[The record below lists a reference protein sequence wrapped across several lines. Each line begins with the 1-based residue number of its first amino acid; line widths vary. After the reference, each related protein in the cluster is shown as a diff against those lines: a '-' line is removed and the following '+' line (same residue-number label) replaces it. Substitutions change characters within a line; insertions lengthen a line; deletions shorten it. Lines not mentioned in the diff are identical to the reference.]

1 MNKIVK
7 AIKNPRQI
15 FIHLVWNLQI
25 RGFFDSWDDEY
36 YLKFIYWLNH
46 GKKLNLDKPRTF
58 NEKLQW
64 LKLND
69 RNPNYTIMV
78 DKYKVKEYVANII
91 GSEYIIPTLG
101 IWEQFDDI
109 DFELLP
115 NQFVLKCTHDS
126 GGVVICKNK
135 NKLDINE
142 ARKIIEK
149 SLNTNYYL
157 YGREWPYKNVKPRII
172 AEVFMSN
179 ENKTFNELSDYKV
192 HCFNGQP
199 KIILVCTER
208 HAKSGLKE
216 DFYNIEWRHL
226 DMARPKHLNST
237 KRQEKPKNYKKML
250 EISKILAN
258 NIPFSRIDFY
268 EVEGKLYFG
277 EITLYP
283 ASGLAGF
290 IPKEWD
296 TILGDWIEL

>member
-46 GKKLNLDKPRTF
+46 GKKLNLDKPKTF

-69 RNPNYTIMV
+69 RNLNYTIMV

-101 IWEQFDDI
+101 VWEQFDDI

-135 NKLDINE
+135 NKLDINQ

-179 ENKTFNELSDYKV
+179 ENKTSDELSDYKV
-192 HCFNGQP
+192 HCFNGEP
-199 KIILVCTER
+199 KLILVCTER

-226 DMARPKHLNST
+226 DMARPKHLNSA
-237 KRQEKPKNYKKML
+237 KRQKKPKNYQKML
-250 EISKILAN
+250 KISKILAN

-283 ASGLAGF
+283 ASGLSGF